1 MGVYR
6 IAICPQCSQPEK
18 PKKYTLNKDDKTTRC
33 PHCSGVL
40 DIDKNWWIDFYADSR
55 RKREKIGTSRVL
67 AEKVLAKRKVE
78 VAENKYLDI
87 KKQHKTTFRELA
99 EDYLRLHSRPNK
111 RSWKSDEKRIK
122 TLSAFFGNRP
132 LYEITPIL
140 VENFKAKRSKE
151 TVRLGDPEKQEA
163 RKVISVATVNRELAC
178 LKHMFN
184 KAIEW
189 GKAEANPVRRVKLF
203 KENNVRT
210 RYLEKEEIK
219 KLIDNA
225 SAHLKPILVVALNTG
240 MRKGE
245 ILGLKWTDLDFRNN
259 IIFIRQSKSGV
270 RREVPMNTTARRTLI
285 AVRKH
290 PESPFVFCNEKGEA
304 YANVR
309 KSFFTATK
317 SSGIINFR
325 FHDLRHTFASQL
337 VMSGVDLN
345 TVRELLGHKTLDM
358 TLRYSHLSPDH
369 KQRAVAAL
377 SNQMDTIW
385 TPERTKQNEEVFD
398 FSQLLEK
405 REVTNSGPIAQSVR
419 AGDS

>member
-6 IAICPQCSQPEK
+6 IAICPQCSAPGK
-18 PKKYTLNKDDKTTRC
+18 PKKYALDKEDKRTTC
-33 PHCSGVL
+33 PACSHAL
-40 DIDKNWWIDFYADSR
+40 DMGRDWWIDFYADSR
-55 RKREKIGTSRVL
+55 RKREKIGPSRSL
-67 AEKVLAKRKVE
+67 AEQVLKKRQVE

-87 KKQHKTTFRELA
+87 KKQHKTTFRELC
-99 EDYLRLHSRPNK
+99 EDYMRLHSRPNK
-111 RSWKSDEKRIK
+111 RSWKSDEKKMK

-132 LYEITPIL
+132 LYEISAIF
-140 VENFKAKRSKE
+140 VENYKAKRSKE
-151 TVRLGDPEKQEA
+151 TVRLGKEYTEGK
-163 RKVISVATVNRELAC
+163 KCVSVATVNRELAC

-189 GKAEANPVRRVKLF
+189 GYAETNPVSRVKLF
-203 KENNVRT
+203 KENNARI

-219 KLIDNA
+219 KLINNA
-225 SAHLKPILVVALNTG
+225 SEHLKPILTVALNTG

-245 ILGLKWTDLDFRNN
+245 ILSLKWNDLDFKNN
-259 IIFIRQSKSGV
+259 IIYIRESKNGE
-270 RREVPMNTTARRTLI
+270 RRELPMNAITKSTLI

-290 PESPFVFCNEKGEA
+290 PESPFVFCNEQGEA

-309 KSFFTATK
+309 KSFFTACKT
-317 SSGIINFR
+317 SGILNFR

-369 KQRAVAAL
+369 KKRAVAVL
-377 SNQMDTIW
+377 NNQMDTIW
-385 TPERTKQNEEVFD
+385 TPERSDEKNKDFD
-398 FSQLLEK
+398 FSQIAENKSDINL
-405 REVTNSGPIAQSVR
+405 GPIAQSVR